1 MNNIDS
7 DNDVVLC
14 TSNVFFALFL
24 SDNNADT
31 VLRTFTVDLTAT
43 ASLMVWVRSCMPPPP
58 IPLRPCPIVS
68 TSRCAPVSL
77 GPVPNPNPNCLQW
90 DGGTTGWGHNGAERD
105 GDGSTMGRGHNKT
118 GTQ

>member
-43 ASLMVWVRSCMPPPP
+43 ASLMVWVRSCMPPPHP
-58 IPLRPCPIVS
+58 TASLSHCFHVPLRPRLI
-68 TSRCAPVSL
+68 
-77 GPVPNPNPNCLQW
+77 GPRP
-90 DGGTTGWGHNGAERD
+90 
-105 GDGSTMGRGHNKT
+105 
-118 GTQ
+118 